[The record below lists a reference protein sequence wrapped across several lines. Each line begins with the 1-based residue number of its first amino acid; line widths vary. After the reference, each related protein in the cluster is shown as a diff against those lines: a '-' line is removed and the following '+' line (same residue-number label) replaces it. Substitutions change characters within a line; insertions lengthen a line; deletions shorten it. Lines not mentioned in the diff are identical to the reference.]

1 MTNCGFL
8 YRFKIFLSLCIVPLF
23 VGVVFIS
30 ESNAVTR
37 FGDGMQTRQ
46 PVPIDIDDIWFY
58 DADMEKVIPE
68 IDSGWVA
75 VVFVPML
82 QGEEPPD
89 MTVSNKE
96 VVVHKAKEL
105 TQAHD
110 ELLDFLY
117 DENLLEEGVFFQL
130 RKGMTPSDVK
140 YLIARLN
147 QHPFVAYAHPV
158 LKIKENRYAFFNA
171 VELEWK
177 TGVASEIKTRILKQ
191 AHVLKDEAENVYR
204 VDLGKI
210 PLFKAIN
217 LLAEDIHIRKTIP
230 YLVKLMPTIEATL
243 SLPIHGG
250 HVGDAFPFVFQVV
263 FSDSVEIDPGAMAL
277 LDVRPAGIQKEL
289 VDVRMDPYDY
299 VAVAAQ
305 SPIRI
310 SGTLK
315 LFAPGEYTIPPI
327 AVRYTC
333 ESCSN
338 SRVRVIETKKV
349 LIRVASI
356 VPAGQ
361 ASHDMIIPMDDPLPE
376 LNLKNFQH
384 QAYQDFGLSVAAFA
398 AAFLFLAAF
407 IVRRKKIIDSAKR
420 LQQQMPVDIQKD
432 RLRALLEKNP
442 PASHWQYVLEMN
454 EALRLYLAAQYGF
467 TGNPAGGSGD
477 VFLETIRHTIPKGLV
492 LKLKTVFGIID
503 RIVSSEMDYSP
514 DLEKLIESVL
524 TVLDQ
529 DWRQ

>member
-8 YRFKIFLSLCIVPLF
+8 YRFKVFFSLCIVSLF

-37 FGDGMQTRQ
+37 FGDGQQTR
-46 PVPIDIDDIWFY
+46 PPAPIDVDDIWFY
-58 DADMEKVIPE
+58 DTAMDKVIPA

-75 VVFVPML
+75 VVFVPTL
-82 QGEEPPD
+82 QGGD
-89 MTVSNKE
+89 QSNMTVLNKE
-96 VVVHKAKEL
+96 VIVQKAKEL
-105 TQAHD
+105 TQAD
-110 ELLDFLY
+110 DKIMDFFY
-117 DENLLEEGVFFQL
+117 DGNLLEAGAFFQL
-130 RKGMTPSDVK
+130 RDGITPSDLSS
-140 YLIARLN
+140 LITTLN

-171 VELEWK
+171 FELEWK
-177 TGVASEIKTRILKQ
+177 TGVSSEIKARILRQ
-191 AHVLKDEAENVYR
+191 AHVVKDKVENVYR

-217 LLAEDIHIRKTIP
+217 LLAEDIHIRKAIP

-263 FSDSVEIDPGAMAL
+263 FSDSVEIDPGAMAI
-277 LDVRPAGIQKEL
+277 LDVKPTGIQKEL
-289 VDVRMDPYDY
+289 VDVRIDPYDY
-299 VAVAAQ
+299 VAVTAQ

-333 ESCSN
+333 KSCSN

-349 LIRVASI
+349 LIRIASI

-361 ASHDMIIPMDDPLPE
+361 VNNDMIIPMDDPLPE
-376 LNLKNFQH
+376 LNLKNFRH
-384 QAYQDFGLSVAAFA
+384 RAYQDFCLSFVAFA
-398 AAFLFLAAF
+398 VAFLFLAAF
-407 IVRRKKIIDSAKR
+407 IVRRKKIIDQAKR
-420 LQQQMPVDIQKD
+420 LQQHAPVDIQKD
-432 RLRALLEKNP
+432 RLRALLKKNP
-442 PASHWQYVLEMN
+442 PASHWQYVLELN

-467 TGNPAGGSGD
+467 TDNPAGGSGD
-477 VFLETIRHTIPKGLV
+477 VFLETIQHTMPNGLV
-492 LKLKTVFGIID
+492 LQLKTVFRIID
-503 RIVSSEMDYSP
+503 RIVSSEMDYSS

-529 DWRQ
+529 DGRQ